1 MNCLFK
7 FRKHGLTE
15 QSCPEAFQKIVKEG
29 LAPLGEEYLSL
40 LETGFEGRWID
51 VYENEGKRSLFLRDM

>member
-1 MNCLFK
+1 M
-7 FRKHGLTE
+7 
-15 QSCPEAFQKIVKEG
+15 KEG

-51 VYENEGKRSLFLRDM
+51 VYEMKEREAELIPGGFTAAIPMCC